1 MKMLNMVPFTLSEP
15 QHNNRSTVKMHN
27 HLESNYHLHNKK
39 ALYYNL
45 KKYYESEGLDV
56 CSAIPMTFHVNGI
69 RDKEFL

>member
-1 MKMLNMVPFTLSEP
+1 MKMLNMLGLSGSDP
-15 QHNNRSTVKMHN
+15 LHNNRSTIKMHN

-45 KKYYESEGLDV
+45 KKYYESEGREV
-56 CSAIPMTFHVNGI
+56 CSAIPVTFHVTGV